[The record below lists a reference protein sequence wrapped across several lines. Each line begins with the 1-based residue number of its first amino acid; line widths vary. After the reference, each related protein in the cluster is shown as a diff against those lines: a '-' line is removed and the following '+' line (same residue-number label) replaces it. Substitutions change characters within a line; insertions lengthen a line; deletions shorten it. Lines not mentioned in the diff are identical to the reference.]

1 VATGATVDEET
12 IMDQLK
18 SEVEIPSALPLDG
31 LCAGAHH
38 ELLMRGYSRRMVNRY
53 MLVWQHLAEFAREHK
68 LGNDYSRNLAM
79 RFEEVYGLRE
89 GECLKPSERWR
100 RYLVFGLR
108 ILDDYARTGSIVR
121 FIVERSGLRIAPAMQ
136 KPMHDYEQFAKER
149 RHLRMSSLQERMH
162 TIAVFLDFLRSTG
175 VMALDQMQADDISA
189 FITSRSCWKP
199 RTVSH
204 AASDVKLFLQFLFL
218 RNILPRDFSCVVP
231 TIRVARHDTIP
242 SVWDQE
248 LVAKLLDAVDRNL
261 PRGKRDFAILLL
273 AARLGMRLGDIR
285 TLRLD
290 DLKWAAATIEIAQ
303 GKTGAP
309 LVLPMSEEVGLAL
322 IDYLKSARPSSP
334 HREVFLHLTPP
345 FEPFSEQTH
354 LHHVVKYWREL
365 AGIQFRSKQHQGL
378 HSLRHTLATRLLHE
392 QTPFHVISAVLGHA
406 SSATTFIYA
415 KADVEMLRSA
425 ALNTEEARHVQ

>member
-1 VATGATVDEET
+1 
-12 IMDQLK
+12 MDQLN
-18 SEVEIPSALPLDG
+18 SDVEVPSALPLDH
-31 LCAGAHH
+31 LCSGALH
-38 ELLMRGYSRRMVNRY
+38 ELLIRGYSRRMVNRY
-53 MLVWQHLAEFAREHK
+53 TLVWRHLAEFAREQD
-68 LGNDYSRNLAM
+68 LGNKYSRSLAM
-79 RFEEVYGLRE
+79 RFEQRYGARE
-89 GECLKPSERWR
+89 GKRLEPAERWR
-100 RYLVFGLR
+100 RHLVFGLR
-108 ILDDYARTGSIVR
+108 IIDDYARTGSIVR
-121 FIVERSGLRIAPAMQ
+121 FVVESSGLRIPQAMQ
-136 KPMHDYEQFAKER
+136 QPMHDYEQFAKER

-162 TIAVFLDFLRSTG
+162 AIAVFLDFLRSRG
-175 VMALDQMQADDISA
+175 VMAFDRMQADDISA

-204 AASDVKLFLQFLFL
+204 AASHLRLFLQFLFV
-218 RNILPRDFSCVVP
+218 RDILPRDFRCVVP
-231 TIRVARHDTIP
+231 TIRVARHATVP

-248 LVAKLLDAVDRNL
+248 LVTKLLEVVDRNS
-261 PRGKRDFAILLL
+261 PKGKRDYAILLL

-290 DLKWAAATIEIAQ
+290 DLNWAAATIEMAQ
-303 GKTGAP
+303 AKTGAP

-322 IDYLKSARPSSP
+322 IDYLKSGRPSSP

-345 FEPFSEQTH
+345 FEPFTEKNH
-354 LHHVVKYWREL
+354 LHYVVTYWREL
-365 AGIQFRSKQHQGL
+365 AGIQFRTKQRRGL

-406 SSATTFIYA
+406 SPATTFIYA

>member
-1 VATGATVDEET
+1 VAIGATVDEET
-12 IMDQLK
+12 IMDPCD
-18 SEVEIPSALPLDG
+18 SEVEVPRALSLDG

-38 ELLMRGYSRRMVNRY
+38 ELLMRGYSRRTVNRY
-53 MLVWQHLAEFAREHK
+53 MLVWQHLAEFAREHN

-89 GECLKPSERWR
+89 GERLKPTERWR
-100 RYLVFGLR
+100 RHLVFALT
-108 ILDDYARTGSIVR
+108 ILDDYAHAGSIMR
-121 FIVERSGLRIAPAMQ
+121 FVVERSGLRIPPAMQ

-162 TIAVFLDFLRSTG
+162 SIAVFLDFLRSRG
-175 VMALDQMQADDISA
+175 VMTLDQIQAEDISA

-199 RTVSH
+199 RTVYH
-204 AASDVKLFLQFLFL
+204 AASDVRLFLQFLFL
-218 RNILPRDFSCVVP
+218 RDILPRDFSSVVP

-322 IDYLKSARPSSP
+322 IDYLKSVRPCSP

-345 FEPFSEQTH
+345 FEPFSEKTH

-392 QTPFHVISAVLGHA
+392 QTPFHIISAVLGHA

-425 ALNTEEARHVQ
+425 ALNT

>member
-1 VATGATVDEET
+1 
-12 IMDQLK
+12 MDQLK

-53 MLVWQHLAEFAREHK
+53 MLVWQHLAEFAREHN

-89 GECLKPSERWR
+89 GESLKLSERWR

-108 ILDDYARTGSIVR
+108 VLDDYARTGSVVR
-121 FIVERSGLRIAPAMQ
+121 FVVERSGLRIPQAMQ
-136 KPMHDYEQFAKER
+136 RPMHDYERFAKER

-162 TIAVFLDFLRSTG
+162 GIAVFLDFLRSRG
-175 VMALDQMQADDISA
+175 VMALDQMQAQDISA
-189 FITSRSCWKP
+189 FITSRSRWKP
-199 RTVSH
+199 RTVAH
-204 AASDVKLFLQFLFL
+204 VASDVKLFLQFLFL
-218 RNILPRDFSCVVP
+218 RDILPRDFSGVVP

-261 PRGKRDFAILLL
+261 PRGKRDYAILLL
-273 AARLGMRLGDIR
+273 ASRLGMRLGDIR

-290 DLKWAAATIEIAQ
+290 DLNWAAATIEIAQ

-334 HREVFLHLTPP
+334 YREVFLHLTPP
-345 FEPFSEQTH
+345 FEPFSEKTH

-365 AGIQFRSKQHQGL
+365 AGIQFRSKQRQGL

-392 QTPFHVISAVLGHA
+392 QTPFHIISAVLGHA